1 MSCGMFGTMKK
12 RVHPRSSFYLFFFKI
27 LISNFFFVFIGNYL
41 KKNNTIKFNRPPIMN
56 EIERMSIYQKL
67 IREVFPYLKNEMIP
81 ECILWEVLSCH
92 QHITMDIIDNYSDKP

>member
-1 MSCGMFGTMKK
+1 
-12 RVHPRSSFYLFFFKI
+12 
-27 LISNFFFVFIGNYL
+27 
-41 KKNNTIKFNRPPIMN
+41 MN

-92 QHITMDIIDNYSDKP
+92 QHITMDIIDKYSDKPWVWWLMSESNPNLTLELVNKYPDKNWNWEWISEHPHNANKILENELF